1 MIQFKNAIRLI
12 QNNDILPVYYL
23 KGEDQF
29 LQTFFIEKL
38 CDSIF
43 SDNRVDKNLLT
54 PNEMSGKEI
63 IDIILSSDLFST
75 KKLFILRDPQ
85 QLKGRAIKDLLDY
98 CSNPLPNHILV
109 LVNDNYLENS
119 SFSKAIIKS
128 AEPINVSTPISRDL
142 IKWARF
148 FFQENS
154 KTAGPSIIEEIV
166 ENFGDSIY
174 NIKNEIDKLSLIN
187 NDPIIKYDDINSS
200 STWKRSRQ
208 RWELMSAI
216 GKRDLDRSIMLSKE
230 IIGESDT
237 MISLVYPLTAFFQE
251 MLYAKMNNGTFVK
264 PKSYIPL
271 SNSIK
276 NNISTYANGYQKEK
290 IEKSIR
296 ELIKIETKQK
306 TSNSNDESD
315 LIHFIYN
322 AIG

>member
-29 LQTFFIEKL
+29 LQKFFIEKL

-43 SDNRVDKNLLT
+43 SDNIVDKNLLT

-98 CSNPLPNHILV
+98 CSNALPNHILV

-128 AEPINVSTPISRDL
+128 TEPINVSTPISRDL

-154 KTAGPSIIEEIV
+154 KTADPSIIEEIV
-166 ENFGDSIY
+166 ENYGDSIY
-174 NIKNEIDKLSLIN
+174 NI
-187 NDPIIKYDDINSS
+187 
-200 STWKRSRQ
+200 
-208 RWELMSAI
+208 
-216 GKRDLDRSIMLSKE
+216 
-230 IIGESDT
+230 
-237 MISLVYPLTAFFQE
+237 
-251 MLYAKMNNGTFVK
+251 
-264 PKSYIPL
+264 
-271 SNSIK
+271 
-276 NNISTYANGYQKEK
+276 
-290 IEKSIR
+290 
-296 ELIKIETKQK
+296 
-306 TSNSNDESD
+306 
-315 LIHFIYN
+315 
-322 AIG
+322 

>member
-1 MIQFKNAIRLI
+1 MIQFKKAIRLI

-29 LQTFFIEKL
+29 LQKFFIEKL

-43 SDNRVDKNLLT
+43 SDNIVDKNLLT

-98 CSNPLPNHILV
+98 CSNALPNHILV

-128 AEPINVSTPISRDL
+128 TEPINVSTPISKDL

-154 KTAGPSIIEEIV
+154 KTADSSIIEEIV
-166 ENFGDSIY
+166 ENYGDSIY

-216 GKRDLDRSIMLSKE
+216 GKRDLDRSIILSKE

-251 MLYAKMNNGTFVK
+251 MLYAKMNNGTFVN

-322 AIG
+322 AMG

>member
-29 LQTFFIEKL
+29 LQKFFIEKL

-43 SDNRVDKNLLT
+43 SDNIVDKNLLT

-98 CSNPLPNHILV
+98 CSNALPNHILV

-128 AEPINVSTPISRDL
+128 TEPINVSTPISRDL

-154 KTAGPSIIEEIV
+154 KTADPSIIEEIV
-166 ENFGDSIY
+166 ENYGDSIY

-237 MISLVYPLTAFFQE
+237 MISLVYPLSAFFQE

-296 ELIKIETKQK
+296 ELKKIETKQK

>member
-43 SDNRVDKNLLT
+43 SDNIVDKNLLT

-98 CSNPLPNHILV
+98 CSNALPNHILV

-128 AEPINVSTPISRDL
+128 TEPINVSTPISRDL

-154 KTAGPSIIEEIV
+154 KTADPSIIEEIV
-166 ENFGDSIY
+166 ENYGDSIY

-216 GKRDLDRSIMLSKE
+216 GKRDLDRSIILSKE

>member
-29 LQTFFIEKL
+29 LQKFFIEKL

-43 SDNRVDKNLLT
+43 SDNIVDKNLLT

-98 CSNPLPNHILV
+98 CSNALPNHILV

-128 AEPINVSTPISRDL
+128 TEPINVSTPISRDL

-154 KTAGPSIIEEIV
+154 KTADPSIIEEIV
-166 ENFGDSIY
+166 ENYGDSIY

-216 GKRDLDRSIMLSKE
+216 GKRDLDRSIILSKE

-251 MLYAKMNNGTFVK
+251 MLYAKMNNGTFVN

>member
-29 LQTFFIEKL
+29 LQKFFIEKL

-43 SDNRVDKNLLT
+43 SDNIVDKNLLT

-98 CSNPLPNHILV
+98 CSNALPNHILV

-128 AEPINVSTPISRDL
+128 TEPINVSTPISRDL

-154 KTAGPSIIEEIV
+154 KTADPSIIEEIV
-166 ENFGDSIY
+166 ENYGDSIY